1 MPLKRQTMGDFRELI
16 PLPSKDTLIINRGLG
31 DWWFGANG
39 GVNADYFFS
48 KLIMPLTDPIFDP
61 SIPPEYKD
69 SMINYPAGFGIGYY
83 AGLFAEWNPKGS
95 DWGVSLSL
103 FLQDFRSGTAET
115 TPSKDTTKE
124 SYEAITDFNYVSVS
138 PSARYNFSIPGLYS
152 FGGFDLDFITGS
164 KLINRYKFKNTG
176 NIDHDKK
183 NVISPQNFRLGFHL
197 GISYEFLVAD
207 ISHKY
212 RILFSPYLSLN
223 GGTSVI
229 SDSGSS
235 RNTLFARIGLIIKL
249 GPDDV
254 KKDTLAFNPNYKPP
268 PDAYA
273 TARRESGPFFGGFE
287 EILLAYEA
295 KPVERS
301 QVSEEVAEK
310 STIDVT
316 EKVTTTTEPQRK
328 ITIRAGQRKTYF
340 FPSSASTSLTN
351 DAKEYLDNVAE
362 FLKAN
367 PSSTV
372 RIVGHSDDQGTF
384 SQNQKRSEDRA
395 KQVVQYL
402 VSKGIASGR
411 LFPRGDGARVPVGDN
426 RSEDGRKRNRRVEI
440 LIVQ

>member
-1 MPLKRQTMGDFRELI
+1 MPLKSQTMGDFRELI
-16 PLPSKDTLIINRGLG
+16 PLPSKDTLVINRGLG
-31 DWWFGANG
+31 DWWFGATG
-39 GVNADYFFS
+39 GMNANYLFGELKMPITYSVYDTSVPFPDS
-48 KLIMPLTDPIFDP
+48 LIDFP
-61 SIPPEYKD
+61 SGTG
-69 SMINYPAGFGIGYY
+69 SGYY
-83 AGLFAEWNPKGS
+83 VGLFAEWNPKGS
-95 DWGVSLSL
+95 DWGVSLTL
-103 FLQDFRSGTAET
+103 MLQDFRRGIAET
-115 TPSKDTTKE
+115 DPSADSTKE
-124 SYEAITDFNYVSVS
+124 VYQATTDFNYISVS
-138 PSARYNFSIPGLYS
+138 PSARYNFSVPGLYAI
-152 FGGFDLDFITGS
+152 GGLDVDYCIS
-164 KLINRYKFKNTG
+164 SNLVNKLKFKNSG
-176 NIDHDKK
+176 DIDQEKK
-183 NVISPQNFRLGFHL
+183 NLTTLTKLRIGVHL
-197 GISYEFLVAD
+197 GIAYEFLVAD

-212 RILFSPYLSLN
+212 RILFSPYLTLN
-223 GGTSVI
+223 GGSGI
-229 SDSGSS
+229 MSDFGSS
-235 RNTLFARIGLIIKL
+235 RNTLFARIGLIMKL
-249 GPDDV
+249 GPDEV

-273 TARRESGPFFGGFE
+273 NARRENGPFFGGFE
-287 EILLAYEA
+287 ENLLAYEA

-316 EKVTTTTEPQRK
+316 EKISTTTEPQRK

-340 FPSSASTSLTN
+340 FPSSAATLLTG
-351 DAKEYLDNVAE
+351 DTKEYLDNVAE

-402 VSKGIASGR
+402 VSKGISTGR

-426 RSEDGRKRNRRVEI
+426 RNEDGRKRNRRVEI

>member
-1 MPLKRQTMGDFRELI
+1 MPLKPQTMGDFREII
-16 PLPSKDTLIINRGLG
+16 PLPSKDTLVIDRGLG
-31 DWWFGANG
+31 DWWFGANI
-39 GVNADYFFS
+39 GVNANYYFNR
-48 KLIMPLTDPIFDP
+48 LRMPLDSSLYDP
-61 SIPPEYKD
+61 SIPPEYRD
-69 SMINYPAGFGIGYY
+69 SMINYPGGFGTGFY

-103 FLQDFRSGTAET
+103 LLHDFRSGIAET
-115 TPSKDTTKE
+115 PASKDTTKE
-124 SYEAITDFNYVSVS
+124 SYEAITEFSYVSVS
-138 PSARYNFSIPGLYS
+138 PSARYNFPIVGLYS

-164 KLINRYKFKNTG
+164 KLINRFKFKNSG
-176 NIDHDKK
+176 NIDYDKK
-183 NVISPQNFRLGFHL
+183 NVISPQKFRLGFHL
-197 GISYEFLVAD
+197 GIAYEFLVAD
-207 ISHKY
+207 INHKY
-212 RILFSPYLSLN
+212 RLLFSPYLSLN

-249 GPDDV
+249 GPDEV
-254 KKDTLAFNPNYKPP
+254 KKDTLAFNPDYKPP

-273 TARRESGPFFGGFE
+273 NANRENGPFFGGFE
-287 EILLAYEA
+287 ESLLAYEA
-295 KPVERS
+295 TPVERS

-310 STIDVT
+310 STIDVV
-316 EKVTTTTEPQRK
+316 EKVTSSTEPQRK

-340 FPSSASTSLTN
+340 FPSSAATSLTG
-351 DAKEYLDNVAE
+351 DTREYLDNVAE